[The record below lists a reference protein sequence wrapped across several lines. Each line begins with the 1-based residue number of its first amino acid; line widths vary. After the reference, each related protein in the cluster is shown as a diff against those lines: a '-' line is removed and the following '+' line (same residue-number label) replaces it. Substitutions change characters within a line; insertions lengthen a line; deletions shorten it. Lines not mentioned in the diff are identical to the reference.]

1 MGLTPNHPDTAAFE
15 QFALRRCGAAQT
27 KLNEDFAKSARV
39 RRGHVNEYVE
49 ILSQPRFTVTRYRVT
64 SDEQKPYVMR
74 E

>member
-1 MGLTPNHPDTAAFE
+1 MGLAPNHPDSASFE
-15 QFALRRCGAAQT
+15 QVAFRWGRAPQT
-27 KLNEDFAKSARV
+27 KFDEYLAKSARV